1 MLSLLLTWVVAGAM
15 FARSRLGPD
24 TESPTHREHRLG
36 GKGQPKLFDD
46 ALRTGVVPA
55 GAARP
60 AWIKELRGKN
70 NPPPTALQRILDVV
84 VFACV
89 GWGVIDFARTASLRD
104 VFIGGAVAA
113 GVMLLVGAWILIERH
128 RKADKVNEE
137 NRLLEVLERQAI
149 AYDVVKDLRS
159 QRRRFTRAK
168 G

>member
-1 MLSLLLTWVVAGAM
+1 MLSFFLSLMIAGAT

-70 NPPPTALQRILDVV
+70 DPPATVLQRILDVV
-84 VFACV
+84 IFACV
-89 GWGVIDFARTASLRD
+89 SWGLIDFARTASLSD
-104 VFIGGAVAA
+104 VLIGFAVIGGI
-113 GVMLLVGAWILIERH
+113 LILIGAWILIERH
-128 RKADKVNEE
+128 LKADKIDEE
-137 NRLLEVLERQAI
+137 ARLLEVLERQAV
-149 AYDVVKDLRS
+149 AYDVVKDLRPH
-159 QRRRFTRAK
+159 RRHFTRAR

>member
-1 MLSLLLTWVVAGAM
+1 MLSLLLGWVVAGAT

-24 TESPTHREHRLG
+24 TESPTHREQRLG

-70 NPPPTALQRILDVV
+70 NPPPTVLQRILDVV
-84 VFACV
+84 IVACV

-104 VFIGGAVAA
+104 VLIGAAVTA
-113 GVMLLVGAWILIERH
+113 GVMLLVGASFLIQRH
-128 RKADKVNEE
+128 RKADKIDEE
-137 NRLLEVLERQAI
+137 NRLLEVLERQAV
-149 AYDVVKDLRS
+149 AYDVVRDLRS
-159 QRRRFTRAK
+159 QQRRFMRARY
-168 G
+168 